1 MKTQTRILV
10 AFLLNLVFSAIEL
23 IGGFLTNSVAII
35 SDSVHDF
42 GDAVS
47 IGIAFFLERKS
58 HQQPDEKYTY
68 GYLRFSVLGGL
79 ITTLILIIGSILV
92 IAGSVARIL
101 HPVAVNYDGM
111 IILAVIGVILNF
123 AAAYITRE
131 SNSINQK
138 SVNLH
143 MLEDVLGWVVVL
155 IGAILMRFTNFSM
168 IDPLMSIGVAVFI
181 FIEALKNLRSVTDLF
196 LVKKPDHI
204 DIKSLRGQLKQLPEI
219 IDVHHIH
226 VWSLDG
232 NRNYLTMHLKTST
245 KDYVKLKQVV
255 RHLLEQNQI
264 QHSTIEIEAPSEH
277 CEQEKCSVEADES
290 SSSHRHMHHH

>member
-47 IGIAFFLERKS
+47 IGVSFFLERKS

-79 ITTLILIIGSILV
+79 ITTLILIMGSILV
-92 IAGSVARIL
+92 IAGSVVRML
-101 HPVAVNYDGM
+101 HPMVVNYDGM

-131 SNSINQK
+131 GNSINQK

-155 IGAILMRFTNFSM
+155 VGAILMRFTNFSI

-181 FIEALKNLRSVTDLF
+181 LIEALRNLRSIMDLF

-204 DIKSLRGQLKQLPEI
+204 DIKSLRGQLRQLPGI

-232 NRNYLTMHLKTST
+232 SHNYSTMHLKTNT
-245 KDYVKLKQVV
+245 KDYAKLKQAV
-255 RHLLEQNQI
+255 RLLLEQNQI
-264 QHSTIEIEAPSEH
+264 QHSTIEIETPSEH
-277 CEQEKCSVEADES
+277 CEQAQCSVGADKS
-290 SSSHRHMHHH
+290 VSLHRHVHHH